1 MVEKTDRLYR
11 NLADYDKLDGKIPG
25 LSIHLVKENETISD
39 NSKSDA
45 KFMQGLRVLMA
56 KKYIDNLSEEVRKGQ
71 TEKAEQ
77 GLWPSAAPFG
87 YRNRLED
94 HTIEP
99 DPVRS
104 RYVVRAFEMMASRQ
118 YSLAMIVQE
127 LNDAGARTTRKNARL
142 SKSGVQSILTR
153 EIYYG
158 QFSWKG
164 KIYDGKH
171 KPLIGKDLFD
181 RAQGA
186 IGRRQRPKLLKRDST
201 YAGIL
206 TCGHCGC
213 AITADHKTKKSGKHY
228 TYYRCTNGKRICKSV
243 VYLREEQL
251 DEVFAKAL
259 KQIQLTSEAVE
270 VTRSVLLENAKLE
283 REFHEQATKN
293 LNLEIASL
301 QRRIERC
308 YLDHVDDK
316 ISVEEW
322 ESRTAAWK
330 ADQSDLRYK
339 LLAHDRADLRYMQ
352 EGVKLLELASRA
364 HQIFVSTMTPAEK
377 RETVSLV
384 LSNPRIED
392 GSVRF
397 DYNMPFAMMVN
408 STDSENWRGG
418 RDSNPRPPP

>member
-1 MVEKTDRLYR
+1 MKKAVVYARVSSKEQEREGFSIPAQRKYLKTFAAEHGLEVVAEFCEAETAKSAGRRRFQEMILFLTEHPDVRDILVEKTDRLYR

-118 YSLAMIVQE
+118 FSLAMIAQE

-142 SKSGVQSILTR
+142 AKSGVQAILTR

-158 QFSWKG
+158 QFSWKD

-186 IGRRQRPKLLKRDST
+186 MGRRQRPKLLQRDST

-213 AITADHKTKKSGKHY
+213 AITADHKTKKSGK
-228 TYYRCTNGKRICKSV
+228 
-243 VYLREEQL
+243 Q
-251 DEVFAKAL
+251 
-259 KQIQLTSEAVE
+259 
-270 VTRSVLLENAKLE
+270 
-283 REFHEQATKN
+283 
-293 LNLEIASL
+293 
-301 QRRIERC
+301 
-308 YLDHVDDK
+308 
-316 ISVEEW
+316 
-322 ESRTAAWK
+322 
-330 ADQSDLRYK
+330 
-339 LLAHDRADLRYMQ
+339 
-352 EGVKLLELASRA
+352 
-364 HQIFVSTMTPAEK
+364 
-377 RETVSLV
+377 
-384 LSNPRIED
+384 
-392 GSVRF
+392 
-397 DYNMPFAMMVN
+397 
-408 STDSENWRGG
+408 
-418 RDSNPRPPP
+418 